1 MSERYWFRP
10 KSFGY
15 GATPLSWEG
24 WTVTFVSLIVT
35 MSASLIAVFAE
46 IHKCPD
52 RRVLQAACLVVL
64 VTTLIATIIV
74 SRLQTKGRW

>member
-15 GATPLSWEG
+15 GATPISWEG

-46 IHKCPD
+46 IHKWPD
-52 RRVLQAACLVVL
+52 RRVLQAACLVVF
-64 VTTLIATIIV
+64 VATLIATIIV
-74 SRLQTKGRW
+74 SRLKTKGRW